1 MKRGTQMFTEEFDF
15 NFELGL
21 GEFLETL
28 EKYRAHVVKFIAVGP
43 GGGNPAITLGFEANE
58 DLEAFRTF
66 MGLDD
71 YYDEA

>member
-28 EKYRAHVVKFIAVGP
+28 EKYRAQVVKFVAVGP
-43 GGGNPAITLGFEANE
+43 GGGNPAITLGFEAIE
-58 DLEAFRTF
+58 DLEAFREF
-66 MGLDD
+66 MDI
-71 YYDEA
+71 